1 MNLAKTIGT
10 VCLLLA
16 LVAGI
21 AVAQNSKSETHLRT
35 VSGQVTNKSEDPV
48 PGSVVFLKNVRT
60 SAVSSRFADKDGNY
74 KFSGLDPNADYELHA
89 EMGDMQSSVK
99 TMFSLDSRKEMTLNL
114 KLDKKK
120 SSK

>member
-1 MNLAKTIGT
+1 MSLIKTIGT
-10 VCLLLA
+10 ACLLL
-16 LVAGI
+16 LMLAGI
-21 AVAQNSKSETHLRT
+21 ATAQSSKNETHLRT
-35 VSGQVTNKSEDPV
+35 VSGQVTDKSEDPV

-60 SAVSSRFADKDGNY
+60 SSVSSRFADKDGNY

-120 SSK
+120 SAK